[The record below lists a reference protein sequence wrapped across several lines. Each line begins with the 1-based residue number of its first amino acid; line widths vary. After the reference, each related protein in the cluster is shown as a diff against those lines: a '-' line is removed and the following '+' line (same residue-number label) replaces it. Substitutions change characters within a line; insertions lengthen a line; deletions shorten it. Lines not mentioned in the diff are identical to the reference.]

1 MYVNAHFKVHPA
13 TSLAFA
19 AARGFGLV
27 VACDGGRPVASPL
40 PFRLIEADGKV
51 PKLEFH
57 VARANPL
64 GAIAEKGGTWLVAVQ
79 GHDAYVSPDWYA
91 TPEQVPTWLY
101 EAVHLSGPVRVIPG
115 DHTRGHTERL
125 SKTFETWLAPKPEW
139 KLDKVSDKR
148 REMLLKGIV
157 AVEMTIET
165 IEGNFKLNQHKS
177 DADHVAIANALV
189 RQDDPSAQAL
199 AKRMVALRPHLA
211 YEQVDPISLAET
223 ETSATPALI
232 AAVAQ

>member
-27 VACDGGRPVASPL
+27 IATDAGRPVASPL
-40 PFRLIEADGKV
+40 PFRLIEQDGKV

-64 GAIAEKGGTWLVAVQ
+64 AQIAEKGGTWLVAVQ

-91 TPEQVPTWLY
+91 SADQVPTWLY
-101 EAVHLSGPVRVIPG
+101 EAVHLSGPVRVIGG
-115 DHTRGHTERL
+115 DHTRSHTERL
-125 SKTFETWLAPKPEW
+125 SDTFEKWLAPKPEW
-139 KLDKVSDKR
+139 KLDKVTDKR
-148 REMLLKGIV
+148 RDMLLKAIV

-177 DADHVAIANALV
+177 DEDHVAIARALA
-189 RQDDPSAQAL
+189 RQTDPSAQAI
-199 AKRMVALRPHLA
+199 AERMVALRPHLA
-211 YEQVDPISLAET
+211 YHEADAPSSAQQ
-223 ETSATPALI
+223 ETSVGDLV
-232 AAVAQ
+232 AAK